1 MSGQVSP
8 NDIRQ
13 IITTDASELLVKRAK
28 ALGKSLKEDGLTT
41 SQIRGIFGTV
51 RQIEMMWT
59 PSADQDSKKRAQAIR
74 KLILLKPKL
83 AYQAERHKPVKPLE
97 TVLGQAIDQVGNK
110 RENFVRFVE
119 FFEAI
124 LAYHTAFGGGQ

>member
-1 MSGQVSP
+1 MSDQVSL

-13 IITTDASELLVKRAK
+13 IITADAPELLVDHAK
-28 ALGKSLKEDGLTT
+28 ALGESLKEGGLTT

-59 PSADQDSKKRAQAIR
+59 PSAEQESDKRSQAIR

-83 AYQAERHKPVKPLE
+83 AYQAERHEPVRPLE
-97 TVLGQAIDQVGNK
+97 VVLRQAIDQVRGN

>member
-1 MSGQVSP
+1 MSDQVSL

-13 IITTDASELLVKRAK
+13 IITSDASELLVDHAK
-28 ALGKSLKEDGLTT
+28 TLGESLKEGGLTT

-51 RQIEMMWT
+51 RRIEMMWT
-59 PSADQDSKKRAQAIR
+59 PIADQDSDKQAQAIR

-97 TVLGQAIDQVGNK
+97 VVLRQAIDQVRGK

>member
-1 MSGQVSP
+1 MSDQVSL
-8 NDIRQ
+8 NDIRH
-13 IITTDASELLVKRAK
+13 IITSDASELLVDHAK
-28 ALGKSLKEDGLTT
+28 ALGESLKEGGLTT

-51 RQIEMMWT
+51 RQIEMMWM
-59 PSADQDSKKRAQAIR
+59 PSADQDSDKQALAIR

-83 AYQAERHKPVKPLE
+83 AYQAKRHKSVKPLE
-97 TVLGQAIDQVGNK
+97 VVLCQAIDQVRGK

>member
-1 MSGQVSP
+1 MSDQVSP
-8 NDIRQ
+8 SDIRQ
-13 IITTDASELLVKRAK
+13 IVTSDASELLIEHAK
-28 ALGKSLKEDGLTT
+28 ALGESLKEGGLTT
-41 SQIRGIFGTV
+41 SQIRSIFGTV

-59 PSADQDSKKRAQAIR
+59 PSADQDPDKQAQAIR

-83 AYQAERHKPVKPLE
+83 AYQAERHDPVKPLE
-97 TVLGQAIDQVGNK
+97 AVLRQAIDQVRGN

-124 LAYHTAFGGGQ
+124 LAYHTASGGGQ